1 VVVGVARPQA
11 AGDRIVSTAGALGGA
26 GGRVRAA
33 LRCALVL
40 GSLALS
46 CGDDGGRASAPADL
60 PSEPEAPRLVAPVA
74 RVESTDRWLDLIA
87 QRPSA
92 VVMRDEALHVDLG
105 RRSATKHLALGQ
117 ASEWRLG
124 VEVDERLAGIVLGRS
139 ASLDL
144 PIDGE
149 LAPSLNPDSPE
160 RPALAVALE
169 LYPLAEGQTVTVL
182 WEDQPLAHLPLSPG
196 WQRRTLSL
204 PAAKIHPGD
213 NRLRLHFRRVGEHGG
228 KPAAAAVGLVELGR
242 HERIVA
248 LPPEGERAAPF
259 GMSPSPDG
267 SATLSLAAGT
277 GLAYYLVPPRR
288 GKLLLDVRGQ
298 GSLHVL
304 ASSDADHREGRAPTV
319 LFQEPLRPAGDRREI
334 DLTAWGG
341 VPTRLEIRVGGSK
354 GESGATVRAAEIV
367 ARRSQPLDQRPRAP
381 RDIIVLGV
389 EGARADAFF
398 EPGRRPTLEA
408 IDALRRE
415 SMVFERAYAL
425 GPAAVPTHAG
435 WLSSVAPPVHLTVR
449 GTFVADRQVLLPEA
463 LSRAGYVRALVS
475 SNPTVDEDRGLTQGF
490 DLREVLRADDEE
502 DAVAVVNRALSLVGK
517 HSGRWFLY
525 VNVND
530 PQAPYE
536 PPRELLGE
544 LQAPPGAPLA
554 HLTHIWVGRVFTG
567 KHVPG
572 EDELRYVR
580 RLYRGELQVVDR
592 AVGELVEALR
602 ASGRL
607 DDAIVVLVGIHGE
620 EIFEHG
626 GAGHGRN
633 LYEESIRVPLIIRA
647 PKLLAPGKVTAPVDL
662 LDLAPTLADLVG
674 APAPDGWQGES
685 LVPVIDDP
693 QPPPRLV
700 LAYMGDGSRA
710 AIVGEHK
717 LVLGPG
723 LLERFFDLGADP
735 GELHDRRAEG
745 SVALRMVRTALRW
758 QVEHQEQWKRAR
770 WGTGAN
776 LRPAFAMDLGM

>member
-1 VVVGVARPQA
+1 MRPAWRERGAWRERAARALRRAVAL
-11 AGDRIVSTAGALGGA
+11 ALLVA
-26 GGRVRAA
+26 GG
-33 LRCALVL
+33 
-40 GSLALS
+40 
-46 CGDDGGRASAPADL
+46 CGDDGKATPAQEE
-60 PSEPEAPRLVAPVA
+60 PAEPEAPRLVAPVA
-74 RVESTDRWLDLIA
+74 RVESTDRWLDLVA

-92 VVMRDEALHVDLG
+92 VVMRDGAVQVDLG

-124 VEVDERLAGIVLGRS
+124 VEVEERMAGLVVGRS

-149 LAPSLNPDSPE
+149 LSPALNPDAPE
-160 RPALAVALE
+160 HPALAVSLE
-169 LYPLAEGQTVTVL
+169 LCPLVEGQSVTVL
-182 WEDQPLAHLPLSPG
+182 WQEQPLAHLPLAAG

-204 PAAKIHPGD
+204 PADRIHAGD
-213 NRLRLHFRRVGEHGG
+213 NRLRLHFRRVGEHAGA
-228 KPAAAAVGLVELGR
+228 PAAAAVGLVELGR

-248 LPPEGERAAPF
+248 LPPEGERPSPF
-259 GMSPSPDG
+259 GVTPEPG
-267 SATLSLAAGT
+267 GGATLSLPAGT
-277 GLAYYLVPPRR
+277 GLVYYVVPPRR

-298 GSLHVL
+298 GSLEVL

-319 LFQEPLRPAGDRREI
+319 LFQEPLRPAGNRREL

-341 VPTRLEIRVGGSK
+341 VPTRLELRASGSK
-354 GESGATVRAAEIV
+354 GESGATLQAAEIV
-367 ARRSQPLDQRPRAP
+367 AHRSQPLDQRPRAP

-389 EGARADAFF
+389 EGARADALFD
-398 EPGRRPTLEA
+398 PGRRPTLEA
-408 IDALRRE
+408 IDALRRD

-449 GTFVADRQVLLPEA
+449 GTFVADGQVMLPEA
-463 LSRAGYVRALVS
+463 LARAGYVRALVS
-475 SNPTVDEDRGLTQGF
+475 SNPSVDEERGLTQGF
-490 DLREVLRADDEE
+490 DLRDVLAADEDE
-502 DAVAVVNRALSLVGK
+502 DAVAVVTRALALVQR
-517 HSGRWFLY
+517 HSERWLLY
-525 VNVND
+525 VDVND

-544 LQAPPGAPLA
+544 LVAPPGAPLA
-554 HLTHIWVGRVFTG
+554 HLTHIWVGRVYTG
-567 KHVPG
+567 KHVPS

-592 AVGELVEALR
+592 AVGELVETLR
-602 ASGRL
+602 AAERL

-620 EIFEHG
+620 ELFEHG

-633 LYEESIRVPLIIRA
+633 LYEESIRVPLLIRA

-674 APAPDGWQGES
+674 APAPDAWQGES

-700 LAYMGDGSRA
+700 LSYMGDGSRA
-710 AIVGEHK
+710 AIVGDHK

-723 LLERFFDLGADP
+723 TLERFFDLGRDP
-735 GELHDRRAEG
+735 AELHDVQAEG
-745 SVALRMVRTALRW
+745 GVALRMVRTALRW
-758 QVEHQEQWKRAR
+758 QIEHQDQWKRAR

-776 LRPAFAMDLGM
+776 LRSAFAMDMGM

>member
-1 VVVGVARPQA
+1 
-11 AGDRIVSTAGALGGA
+11 VSGTRSVREAVRGELGRRRVSGSSLCRALQCILLGG
-26 GGRVRAA
+26 
-33 LRCALVL
+33 LL
-40 GSLALS
+40 
-46 CGDDGGRASAPADL
+46 ASACSDDEAAPAASVDQA
-60 PSEPEAPRLVAPVA
+60 PEPEAPRLIAPVA

-92 VVMRDEALHVDLG
+92 VIMRDEAVHVDMG
-105 RRSATKHLALGQ
+105 RRSAIKHIAPGQ
-117 ASEWRLG
+117 AAEWQLG
-124 VEVDERLAGIVLGRS
+124 VEVEGRMAGLVVGRS
-139 ASLDL
+139 GSLDL

-149 LAPSLNPDSPE
+149 LAPVLNPDPPE
-160 RPALAVALE
+160 HPALAVSIE
-169 LYPLAEGQTVTVL
+169 LCPMGEGQSVTVL
-182 WEDQPLAHLPLSPG
+182 WEEQPLAHLPLSKG

-204 PAAKIHPGD
+204 PADRIHAGD
-213 NRLRLHFRRVGEHGG
+213 NRLRLHFRRVGEHAGG
-228 KPAAAAVGLVELGR
+228 QPAAAAVGLVELGR
-242 HERIVA
+242 HERIVK
-248 LPPEGERAAPF
+248 LPPEGERPAPLTIEPETDGGVTL
-259 GMSPSPDG
+259 GMP
-267 SATLSLAAGT
+267 AGT
-277 GLAYYLVPPRR
+277 SLVYYVVPPRR

-298 GSLHVL
+298 GSLQVL

-319 LFQEPLRPAGDRREI
+319 LFQEPLRPAGDRREL

-341 VPTRLEIRVGGSK
+341 VPTRLELRARGSK
-354 GESGATVRAAEIV
+354 GDSGATVRAAEIV

-381 RDIIVLGV
+381 RDIIVLGI

-398 EPGRRPTLEA
+398 DPGRRPTLEA

-415 SMVFERAYAL
+415 SIVFERAYAL

-449 GTFVADRQVLLPEA
+449 GTFVADGQVLLPEA
-463 LSRAGYVRALVS
+463 LSRAGYLRALVS
-475 SNPTVDEDRGLTQGF
+475 SNSSVEDERGLTQGF
-490 DLREVLRADDEE
+490 DLREVLAADAEE
-502 DAVAVVNRALSLVGK
+502 DAAAVVTRALALVQR
-517 HSGRWFLY
+517 HSERWFLY
-525 VNVND
+525 IDVND

-544 LQAPPGAPLA
+544 TVAPLGAPLA
-554 HLTHIWVGRVFTG
+554 HLTHIWVGRVYTG
-567 KHVPG
+567 KHVPS

-602 ASGRL
+602 ANERL

-620 EIFEHG
+620 EFFEHG
-626 GAGHGRN
+626 GAGHGRS
-633 LYEESIRVPLIIRA
+633 LYEESIHVPLMIRA
-647 PKLLAPGKVTAPVDL
+647 PTLLAPGKVTAPVDL

-674 APAPDGWQGES
+674 VPAPDGWQGES

-710 AIVGEHK
+710 AIVGDHK

-723 LLERFFDLGADP
+723 VLERFYDLVADP

-745 SVALRMVRTALRW
+745 GVAVRMVRTALSW
-758 QVEHQEQWKRAR
+758 QAKHQEQWKRAR

>member
-1 VVVGVARPQA
+1 MMRASRRRLSPLGPLAGWVILRGLLA
-11 AGDRIVSTAGALGGA
+11 AILLVIVPALG
-26 GGRVRAA
+26 
-33 LRCALVL
+33 
-40 GSLALS
+40 
-46 CGDDGGRASAPADL
+46 CGDDEATPTPAEAT
-60 PSEPEAPRLVAPVA
+60 PEPEAPRLIAPVA
-74 RVESTDRWLDLIA
+74 RVESTDRWLDLVA

-92 VVMRDEALHVDLG
+92 VIMRDEAVHVDMG
-105 RRSATKHLALGQ
+105 RRSATKHLAPGQ
-117 ASEWRLG
+117 AAEWELG
-124 VEVDERLAGIVLGRS
+124 VEVEGRMAGLVLGKS
-139 ASLDL
+139 GSLDI

-149 LAPSLNPDSPE
+149 LSPALNPDVPE
-160 RPALAVALE
+160 QPPSLAVALE
-169 LYPLAEGQTVTVL
+169 LCPFGEGQSVTVL
-182 WEDQPLAHLPLSPG
+182 WEEQPLAHLPLSKG

-204 PAAKIHPGD
+204 PAERIHPGD
-213 NRLRLHFRRVGEHGG
+213 NRLRLHFRRVDEHGG
-228 KPAAAAVGLVELGR
+228 HPAAAAVGLVELGR
-242 HERIVA
+242 HERIIA
-248 LPPEGERAAPF
+248 LPPEGERAAP
-259 GMSPSPDG
+259 MSVEPDPEG
-267 SATLSLAAGT
+267 GVTLGLPAGT
-277 GLAYYLVPPRR
+277 SLVYYVVPPRR

-298 GSLHVL
+298 GSLQVL
-304 ASSDADHREGRAPTV
+304 ASSDADHREGRMPTM
-319 LFQEPLRPAGDRREI
+319 LFQEPLRPAGDRREL

-341 VPTRLEIRVGGSK
+341 VPTRLELRVRGSK
-354 GESGATVRAAEIV
+354 GDSGATVRAAEIV
-367 ARRSQPLDQRPRAP
+367 ARRSHPLDQRPRAP
-381 RDIIVLGV
+381 RDIVVLGV

-398 EPGRRPTLEA
+398 DPGRRPTLEA

-449 GTFVADRQVLLPEA
+449 GTFVADGQVLLPEA
-463 LSRAGYVRALVS
+463 LARAGYLRALVS
-475 SNPTVDEDRGLTQGF
+475 SNPSVDEERGLTQGF
-490 DLREVLRADDEE
+490 DLTEVLAGDEEE
-502 DAVAVVNRALSLVGK
+502 DAAAVVTRALALVSR
-517 HSGRWFLY
+517 HSERWFLY
-525 VNVND
+525 IDVND

-544 LQAPPGAPLA
+544 TVAPLGAPLP
-554 HLTHIWVGRVFTG
+554 HLTHIWVGRVYTG
-567 KHVPG
+567 KLVPS

-602 ASGRL
+602 AANRL

-620 EIFEHG
+620 EFFEHG

-633 LYEESIRVPLIIRA
+633 LHEESIRVPLIIRA

-710 AIVGEHK
+710 AIVGDHK

-723 LLERFFDLGADP
+723 VLERFYDLQADP
-735 GELHDRRAEG
+735 GEHQDRRGEG
-745 SVALRMVRTALRW
+745 GVALRMVRTALSW
-758 QVEHQEQWKRAR
+758 QIEHQDQWKRAR